1 MKIITL
7 RFPLA
12 RTAAMMRQQA
22 IFVLACLLAI
32 GMFLPTAQAARPNIV
47 LILADD
53 LAWSDLGCY
62 GHPFHETPNLD
73 RLCRQGMKF
82 NQAYASAP
90 ICSAS
95 RASLLTGKSP
105 ARLGFEFVTK
115 EAAGHQQLDADVP
128 LVTPTYTLNLPLEEI
143 TMAERLSQAGYETA
157 FFGKWHLNVH
167 YQRYLGWSPTHGP
180 QQQGFEIAE
189 EDFGS
194 HPYAWGKKPPQAID
208 EHGKFA
214 DDSMVD
220 RVTKFIR
227 QKHSRPYFVLA
238 SHFYVHTPVKTP
250 YRWLTDKYDQK
261 IPAASPARERR
272 LRYAA
277 FVETLDHL
285 VGQIVTAVD
294 QSDDAAN
301 TLILFTSDN
310 GGHPEFSANGPLRG
324 SKWNLYEGGTR
335 VPLLVRWPA
344 QIAAGTTSD
353 VPVVGYDLHPWLAEL
368 AGVTVSG
375 LDGVGLFSQL
385 ANNNTSNERALYWHF
400 PYYHPEKGYA
410 KAPDAIGVDDFVTSR
425 TRPQS
430 AIRQGRYKLIHFY
443 EDGHDELYD
452 LSQDRSEQNNLIDQH
467 PKIAAA
473 LAASLRNYLAEVGAR
488 LPHPKANHTSD

>member
-1 MKIITL
+1 MMI
-7 RFPLA
+7 
-12 RTAAMMRQQA
+12 AATMLLVFGMRSPS
-22 IFVLACLLAI
+22 VE
-32 GMFLPTAQAARPNIV
+32 AAPPNIV
-47 LILADD
+47 FILADD

-73 RLCRQGMKF
+73 RLCQQGLRF
-82 NQAYASAP
+82 TNAYASAP

-95 RASLLTGKSP
+95 RASILTGKTP

-115 EAAGHQQLDADVP
+115 DAAVHQKLDASVP
-128 LVTPTYTLNLPLEEI
+128 LLTPTYTLNLPLEEVTI
-143 TMAERLSQAGYETA
+143 AERLSQAGYQTA

-180 QQQGFEIAE
+180 KSQGFEIAE

-194 HPYAWGKKPPQAID
+194 HPYAWGKKAPAAID
-208 EHGKFA
+208 EVGKFA

-220 RVTKFIR
+220 RVTKFIK
-227 QKHSRPYFVLA
+227 QKHTRPYFVMA

-250 YRWLTDKYDQK
+250 YRWLTEKYDEK
-261 IPAASPARERR
+261 IPADSPARQRR

-294 QSDDAAN
+294 ESDQADN

-310 GGHPEFSANGPLRG
+310 GGHPEYTANGPMRG

-335 VPLLVRWPA
+335 VPLIVRWPG
-344 QIAAGTTSD
+344 QVAAGTTSD
-353 VPVVGYDLHPWLAEL
+353 VPIVGYDLHPSFADL
-368 AGVTVSG
+368 AGVKTTG
-375 LDGVGLFSQL
+375 LDGTNVLSQL
-385 ANNNTSNERALYWHF
+385 KQPSSLAERPLYWHF
-400 PYYHPEKGYA
+400 PYYHPETGFA
-410 KAPDAIGVDDFVTSR
+410 KAPDRIGVDDFVTSR

-430 AIRQGRYKLIHFY
+430 SIRRGRYKLIHFY
-443 EDGHDELYD
+443 EDNHDELYD
-452 LSQDRSEQNNLIDQH
+452 LTQDVSEQTDLFAEQ
-467 PKIAAA
+467 PQIAAELSAA
-473 LAASLRNYLAEVGAR
+473 LQDYLTEVDAR
-488 LPHPKANHTSD
+488 LPQDNSTHTTD